1 MSLRSIRSLRGICAA
16 VVLSTCALGI
26 AACGDGGGAK
36 SAKVASG
43 PMPEGETWTGVYYHP
58 VFGYLHMQEEGS
70 NVVARWKRTDH
81 SYWGE
86 LSGTT
91 TGNVL
96 HFTWKEHK
104 IGMVGASATT
114 KGKGYFVYGVN
125 KENIGEL
132 KGEYGLNDDETGST
146 WNNVKQVR
154 MPPDLKSIGGDAEG
168 VTPGQLSN

>member
-1 MSLRSIRSLRGICAA
+1 MLLRPLRTVFAA
-16 VVLSTCALGI
+16 ALLSASAFGLAG
-26 AACGDGGGAK
+26 CGDGNGAK
-36 SAKVASG
+36 SANVAAG

-58 VFGYLHMQEEGS
+58 VYGYLHMQEEGN

-104 IGMVGASATT
+104 IGMVGASSTT
-114 KGKGYFVYGVN
+114 HGKGYFVYKVN

-132 KGEYGLNDDETGST
+132 AGEYGLNDDEKGSS
-146 WNNVKQVR
+146 WNNVKQLR

>member
-1 MSLRSIRSLRGICAA
+1 MSLLRSICVAT
-16 VVLSTCALGI
+16 VLSLSAVGLVG
-26 AACGDGGGAK
+26 CGDGGGAK

-43 PMPEGETWTGVYYHP
+43 PMPEGESWTGVYFHP

-104 IGMVGASATT
+104 VGMVGASSTT
-114 KGKGYFVYGVN
+114 KGKGYFAYKVN

-132 KGEYGLNDDETGST
+132 TGEYGLNDDEAGSS

-154 MPPDLKSIGGDAEG
+154 MPPDIKSIGGDAEG